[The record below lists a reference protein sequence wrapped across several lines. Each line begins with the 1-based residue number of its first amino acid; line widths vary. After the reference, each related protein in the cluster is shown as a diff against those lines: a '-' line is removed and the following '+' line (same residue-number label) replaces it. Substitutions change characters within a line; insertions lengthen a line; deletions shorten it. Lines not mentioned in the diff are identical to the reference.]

1 MPIGINPPL
10 IYHTLEAH
18 FTKGTALSHILISI
32 LLLVTLGCNSPLSSS
47 LKQAKVSE
55 RESELLASRSKT
67 STSAKDEK
75 KIPAKE
81 KEQDKTAAPVVITNS
96 NKSDSVVQEEIL
108 VAVNSHIITRKSFQQ
123 AFEQQNASLYRQFS
137 GKTLDE
143 KLSEA
148 RAKTLQ
154 GLIDA
159 FLLADKANEMG
170 LSIPDD
176 YVESNIE
183 QIKKENKIASD
194 EEFERALK
202 ANLGIGLSEYRKNQ
216 KRMMLEQQVLGREV
230 YSKMAVTENEVRAYY
245 EQNKDEYRLPE
256 RFRIR
261 ELVLPRGATPE
272 EKSKSST
279 LLLDIEKQIRDK
291 KSFESLVRMHSVS
304 PTKDLGGDAGWM
316 NKGML
321 RPSIEEAALA
331 LNKGDISPVIETAR
345 DYYFVQLIDREITP
359 YQPFA
364 EVKDKLIVKVQEPK
378 AESAI
383 EQFMNNLRTRANI
396 RYMIPKEQLIK
407 G

>member
-1 MPIGINPPL
+1 
-10 IYHTLEAH
+10 
-18 FTKGTALSHILISI
+18 
-32 LLLVTLGCNSPLSSS
+32 
-47 LKQAKVSE
+47 
-55 RESELLASRSKT
+55 
-67 STSAKDEK
+67 
-75 KIPAKE
+75 
-81 KEQDKTAAPVVITNS
+81 
-96 NKSDSVVQEEIL
+96 
-108 VAVNSHIITRKSFQQ
+108 
-123 AFEQQNASLYRQFS
+123 
-137 GKTLDE
+137 
-143 KLSEA
+143 
-148 RAKTLQ
+148 
-154 GLIDA
+154 
-159 FLLADKANEMG
+159 
-170 LSIPDD
+170 
-176 YVESNIE
+176 
-183 QIKKENKIASD
+183 
-194 EEFERALK
+194 
-202 ANLGIGLSEYRKNQ
+202 
-216 KRMMLEQQVLGREV
+216 
-230 YSKMAVTENEVRAYY
+230 MAVTENEVRAYY

>member
-1 MPIGINPPL
+1 MYQII
-10 IYHTLEAH
+10 
-18 FTKGTALSHILISI
+18 LSTVF
-32 LLLVTLGCNSPLSSS
+32 LVVTIACNGPLSAS
-47 LKQAKVSE
+47 LKQSKLAEKDSQ
-55 RESELLASRSKT
+55 LLASRSK
-67 STSAKDEK
+67 
-75 KIPAKE
+75 IE
-81 KEQDKTAAPVVITNS
+81 KEEKNKTSSKNQEQEKNPVLGVNITS
-96 NKSDSVVQEEIL
+96 NKSESVIQEEIL
-108 VAVNSHIITRKSFQQ
+108 VAVNSHIITKKSFQQ

-137 GKTLDE
+137 GKVLDE

-159 FLLADKANEMG
+159 FLLADKATEMG
-170 LSIPDD
+170 ITIPDD
-176 YVESNIE
+176 YIDSTIE
-183 QIKKENKIASD
+183 QIKKENKIGSD

-216 KRMMLEQQVLGREV
+216 KRMILEQQVLGREV

-245 EQNKDEYRLPE
+245 EQNKDDFRLPE

-261 ELVLPRGATPE
+261 ELVIPRGTTPE
-272 EKSKSST
+272 EISKSAAI
-279 LLLDIEKQIRDK
+279 LIEIKRQIQDK
-291 KSFESLVRMHSVS
+291 KTFESLVRTYSTA
-304 PTKDLGGDAGWM
+304 PTKDLGGDAGWI

-331 LNKGDISPVIETAR
+331 LNKGDISSVIETAR
-345 DYYFVQLIDREITP
+345 DYYFVQLIDRESTP

-396 RYMIPKEQLIK
+396 RYMIPKDQLLK

>member
-1 MPIGINPPL
+1 MYQII
-10 IYHTLEAH
+10 
-18 FTKGTALSHILISI
+18 LSTVF
-32 LLLVTLGCNSPLSSS
+32 LVVTIACNGPLSAS
-47 LKQAKVSE
+47 LKQSKLAEKDSQ
-55 RESELLASRSKT
+55 LLASRSK
-67 STSAKDEK
+67 
-75 KIPAKE
+75 IE
-81 KEQDKTAAPVVITNS
+81 KEEKNKTSSKNQEQEKNPVLGVNITS
-96 NKSDSVVQEEIL
+96 NKSESVIQEEIL
-108 VAVNSHIITRKSFQQ
+108 VAVNSHIITKKSFQQ

-137 GKTLDE
+137 GKVLDE
-143 KLSEA
+143 KLLEA

-159 FLLADKANEMG
+159 FLLADKATEMG
-170 LSIPDD
+170 ITIPDD
-176 YVESNIE
+176 YIDSTIE
-183 QIKKENKIASD
+183 QIKKENKIGSD

-216 KRMMLEQQVLGREV
+216 KRMILEQQVLGREV

-245 EQNKDEYRLPE
+245 EQNKDDFRLPE

-261 ELVLPRGATPE
+261 ELVIPRGTTPE
-272 EKSKSST
+272 EISKSAAI
-279 LLLDIEKQIRDK
+279 LIEIKRQIQDK
-291 KSFESLVRMHSVS
+291 KTFESLVRTYSTA
-304 PTKDLGGDAGWM
+304 PTKDLGGDAGWI

-331 LNKGDISPVIETAR
+331 LNKGDISSVIETAR
-345 DYYFVQLIDREITP
+345 DYYFVQLIDRESTP

-396 RYMIPKEQLIK
+396 RYMIPKDQLLK